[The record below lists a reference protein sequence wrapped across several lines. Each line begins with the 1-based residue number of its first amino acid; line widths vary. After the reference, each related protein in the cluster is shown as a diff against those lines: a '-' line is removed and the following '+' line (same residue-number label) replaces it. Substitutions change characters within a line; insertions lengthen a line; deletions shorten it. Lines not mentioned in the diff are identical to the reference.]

1 MNPLRDPG
9 FRRRLGY
16 FCLGLAIGFVILAFI
31 QMNRPRTGPGLFAPP
46 PAPPAPSA
54 EIPSPTP

>member
-31 QMNRPRTGPGLFAPP
+31 QLNRPRGPGGLFSPP
-46 PAPPAPSA
+46 PVAPTRPS
-54 EIPSPTP
+54 ITSPTP